1 MTPAQARKLRRLIR
15 QYAQAKV
22 EDSWKG
28 AQDPQ
33 DRPVI
38 EAELKAAKQKLDT
51 FINQQTQ
58 EETP

>member
-1 MTPAQARKLRRLIR
+1 MTPAQTRKLRQLI
-15 QYAQAKV
+15 QVYAAARI

-51 FINQQTQ
+51 FINQQIK

>member
-1 MTPAQARKLRRLIR
+1 MTPEQARKLRRLIR
-15 QYAQAKV
+15 QYALAKV

-33 DRPVI
+33 DRPVV
-38 EAELKAAKQKLDT
+38 EAELKAAAKKLDA
-51 FINQQTQ
+51 FINHQIK